1 MNHFFLLCAVTLPT
15 VITSSLNAEPLVD
28 EPKQCTYCEAW
39 NQAQAPF
46 KVYGNTYYV
55 GVAGLSTILV
65 TSDDG
70 HILLDGGLPQ
80 SAAVIDANIRSL
92 GFRTEDIHFIA
103 SSHAHYDHVGG
114 IAKLQ
119 QITNAPAI
127 ASIAAAAV
135 LNSGKVGEDDPQ
147 YGFGEQANG
156 FPAVDDVRTINHGE
170 SITVGQLAVTAHY
183 TPGHTSG
190 GITWSWQ
197 SCEQQQCMQIVYAD
211 SLNAVSAPGYRYLD
225 HPELVNQLGNSIDTV
240 ARLDCDILL
249 AVHPNYFGIKDKLK
263 QLEENPTHNPF
274 IDNQACKQY
283 AADANKKLNARIYE
297 ELQAEHEG

>member
-1 MNHFFLLCAVTLPT
+1 MNNLFLLCAVTLLT
-15 VITSSLNAEPLVD
+15 IINNSLSAEPSVD
-28 EPKQCTYCEAW
+28 KPKQCTYCEAW
-39 NQAQAPF
+39 NQPQAPF
-46 KVYGNTYYV
+46 KIYGNTYYV
-55 GVAGLSTILV
+55 GVAGLSTILIA
-65 TSDDG
+65 SDDG

-80 SAAVIDANIRSL
+80 SAAMIDANIRAL
-92 GFRTEDIHFIA
+92 GYRTEDIQLIA
-103 SSHAHYDHVGG
+103 NSHAHFDHAGG

-119 QITNAPAI
+119 QMTSAPAI
-127 ASIAAAAV
+127 ASLVATPV

-156 FPAVDDVRTINHGE
+156 FPAIEDVRTINDRE
-170 SITVGQLAVTAHY
+170 SITVGELKVTAHY

-190 GITWSWQ
+190 GISWSWQ
-197 SCEQQQCMQIVYAD
+197 ACEQQNCMQIVYAD
-211 SLNAVSAPGYRYLD
+211 SLNAVSAPGYRYLGN
-225 HPELVNQLGNSIDTV
+225 PELVNQLGNSIDTI

-263 QLEENPTHNPF
+263 QLEENPAHNPF
-274 IDNQACKQY
+274 IDSQACKQY